1 MSGRAGQNALMSAL
15 WSKHTRSSSFGPQVR
30 RLLGGAALGALL
42 GSLAAAGCRG
52 PDESWDYDCAVQ
64 EPEFRAAAEREGLLL
79 EPVPNGEPYPVAI
92 KLSEQGVNDL
102 LEGVVGQ
109 DVPFTGEL
117 PFVWYTGPGTLQ
129 FTATS
134 EPVIELESLEGCPTC
149 VQYSFDFSTVMI
161 GVSGEPEGAGVGS
174 VKFRIPMELEPKGD
188 DATVLVADYSRL
200 RVQDLYLNAFGL
212 ETEDHPGLVGALGLF
227 MEKKIQENYGR
238 TELITLDSWE
248 IGNND
253 VRLLARKL
261 IVFPED
267 DTLVLAMQSNLP
279 LPPGGGLEIVGTM
292 PTGVPMT
299 IDFDISMFEAMVE
312 RLLQEGGIP
321 RVYDEDGNPDEDGN
335 YGVTLDRIV
344 GAPQGQE
351 YMTTEFKVWRFA
363 GDSNGDRCGYLI
375 ATMDLD
381 VELVEGQGVVL
392 TAGAVAVLEA
402 FGSVS
407 VAQDND
413 QLVEDNQK
421 VVDSFRTGVADNL
434 GTTINYDALG
444 IEGSNIVFETLAK
457 DVYPDHLET
466 WIDFTV
472 VEVPSP

>member
-1 MSGRAGQNALMSAL
+1 MSAL
-15 WSKHTRSSSFGPQVR
+15 TPKQPRSSSFGPEVK
-30 RLLGGAALGALL
+30 RLLEGAALGAVL
-42 GSLAAAGCRG
+42 GSLAAAGGCRG

-64 EPEFRAAAEREGLLL
+64 EPQFRAAAEREGTLLA
-79 EPVPNGEPYPVAI
+79 PIPNGGPYPVAI
-92 KLSEQGVNDL
+92 KLSEQGVNKL

-129 FTATS
+129 FTPTTK
-134 EPVIELESLEGCPTC
+134 PVIELESLEGCPTC
-149 VQYSFDFSTVMI
+149 VQYSFEFSTVLI
-161 GVSGEPEGAGVGS
+161 GSSGQPEGAGVGS
-174 VKFRIPMELEPKGD
+174 VKFRIPLELVPKGD
-188 DATVLVADYSRL
+188 DATVLIADYSRL

-212 ETEDHPGLVGALGLF
+212 EPDEHPGLIGALRLF
-227 MEKKIQENYGR
+227 MEKKIQENYGP
-238 TELITLDSWE
+238 TELLTLDSWE

-267 DTLVLAMQSNLP
+267 NTLALAMQSNLP
-279 LPPGGGLEIVGTM
+279 LPPGGGLEIVGEM
-292 PTGVPMT
+292 PMGVPMT
-299 IDFDISMFEAMVE
+299 IDFDIAMFEAMIE
-312 RLLQEGGIP
+312 RLLQEGEIP

-335 YGVTLDRIV
+335 YGVTLDHIV
-344 GAPQGQE
+344 GAPSDHE
-351 YMTTEFKVWRFA
+351 FMTTEFKVWRFA
-363 GDSNGDRCGYLI
+363 GDSNGDRCGYLV

-392 TAGAVAVLEA
+392 EAGNVAVLEA

-407 VAQDND
+407 IAQDND

-434 GTTINYDALG
+434 GATINYDALG
-444 IEGSNIVFETLAK
+444 IEGSNIVFETLFK
-457 DVYPDHLET
+457 DVHPNYLET

-472 VEVPSP
+472 YESPSP